1 MQILDFGQVDF
12 RYFKGWVRD
21 LNMDVQKI
29 KFIKQTIN
37 KPKLIT
43 LHFISFV
50 LIVGQ
55 ILYMVSQYHVL
66 SGFFMIIK
74 KTFPF
79 ITAQHSY
86 SLSPFKE

>member
-55 ILYMVSQYHVL
+55 ILYMVSTIPCSVRFLHDYCKENFSIHH
-66 SGFFMIIK
+66 S
-74 KTFPF
+74 
-79 ITAQHSY
+79 TAQ
-86 SLSPFKE
+86 LFIEPF